1 MRRGTAR
8 CWPIPAGTM
17 QSHVDRSF
25 LRARLSKSS
34 ACCSQAQEGSAI
46 AGGECFGPRDS
57 RNGRPGRARS
67 SISWF
72 PDCPNR
78 RRGRRASR
86 ATTLWTQVQAVPEA
100 TGCRRRKYCNG
111 QFLSQG
117 AAGECR
123 QEPKNQLTIAVAR
136 RVRCLP
142 ASLLWGARFWHP
154 VAACRFYLSCSPL
167 ARRGVRHFLYKF
179 VRSYSSL
186 PWPSWPSV
194 FIRPGGPRSAVGSQA
209 S

>member
-8 CWPIPAGTM
+8 CWPIPAGRM

-86 ATTLWTQVQAVPEA
+86 ATTLWTHVQAVLRKRPGAVGGNTA
-100 TGCRRRKYCNG
+100 TGNFYRK
-111 QFLSQG
+111 G

-123 QEPKNQLTIAVAR
+123 QEPKNQLTIAAAR

-167 ARRGVRHFLYKF
+167 ARRGVRHFLYEF
-179 VRSYSSL
+179 VRS
-186 PWPSWPSV
+186 
-194 FIRPGGPRSAVGSQA
+194 
-209 S
+209 